1 MCTFLV
7 QFDGMFCANVLKD
20 RQSKVGMHVAVFIVI
35 KDIR

>member
-7 QFDGMFCANVLKD
+7 QFDCMFSANALKD
-20 RQSKVGMHVAVFIVI
+20 GQSKVGMHVAVFIVI